1 MNQEEILRR
10 AAEAAKNM
18 KMEPTPHQQGVQPQP
33 SPISINLS
41 HGKSQDGTSF
51 VVLTI
56 QHLTGSSVFYV
67 DADGAEKIG
76 DMLKETARLART
88 GLEIVR

>member
-18 KMEPTPHQQGVQPQP
+18 QDAPQQPQGVVPQP
-33 SPISINLS
+33 SPMSIGLA
-41 HGKSQDGTSF
+41 HGRGPDGTAF
-51 VVLTI
+51 VILTI
-56 QHLTGSSVFYV
+56 NHLTGSSVFHF
-67 DADGAEKIG
+67 DADGAERVG

>member
-1 MNQEEILRR
+1 MNQDEILRR
-10 AAEAAKNM
+10 AAEAAKQM
-18 KMEPTPHQQGVQPQP
+18 PTAQPQPQGVTPQP
-33 SPISINLS
+33 SPMSIGLA
-41 HGKSQDGTSF
+41 HGRGLDGTAF

-56 QHLTGSSVFYV
+56 NHLTGSSVFHF
-67 DADGAEKIG
+67 DTDGAERVG